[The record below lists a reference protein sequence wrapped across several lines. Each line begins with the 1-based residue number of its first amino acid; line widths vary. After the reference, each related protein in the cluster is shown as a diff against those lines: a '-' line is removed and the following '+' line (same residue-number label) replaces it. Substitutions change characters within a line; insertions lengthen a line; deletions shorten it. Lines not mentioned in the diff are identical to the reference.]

1 MSSSG
6 IEPRPLDDLFD
17 GQLPA
22 SEATPAYLP
31 RIAKGAMINLSGT
44 ASRTVLAYGYTVM
57 LARMLQV
64 SALGYYFLIVTI
76 GSILGLASVVGL
88 DLGVV
93 RYVSLYAG
101 SARFRMARRTL
112 AIALMIAI
120 PISVAL
126 MVATM
131 LLAPSVAARLMGS
144 DPAAVTALR
153 IFAIS
158 IPFWVAAKLFNAT
171 TQGLHWMRYQVYSR
185 DIGEQLIKFFL
196 TAALLVAGAG
206 LAGVI
211 WANVAALVI
220 ATLMSM
226 MFALKVLPMS
236 ADRQTNKRPVSQ
248 PIEHLFRYSLPLA
261 FSNILGI
268 VLVWADLLMLGFL
281 RNSTEVGYYGAAL
294 RVGVASSA
302 LFLAFATVF
311 MPVISDL
318 YNKRR
323 GGELGSL
330 YKTVTRWVFV
340 FTLPLVLLQLLFA
353 GTVMKM
359 FGGGFTS
366 GSTALMILALSQLI
380 NAAAGP
386 AGSMVIMSGRSRLEL
401 VNITFSLIIDI
412 AVCLILIPRYGLIGA
427 AIANAAAT
435 AAINVMRA
443 AEVWLLMRTHAY
455 DSGYLKSLAA
465 AAAAAAAVLMME
477 LWIRNGGGVIRIA
490 FQAVVMVAVY
500 LAVTMALGLSVQD
513 KLVLRLVWNR
523 LPGVGEG

>member
-1 MSSSG
+1 MSSSDV
-6 IEPRPLDDLFD
+6 EPQPMDDLFD
-17 GQLPA
+17 GQLLAP
-22 SEATPAYLP
+22 EATPAYLP

-76 GSILGLASVVGL
+76 GNILGLASVVGL
-88 DLGVV
+88 DLGLV

-101 SARFRMARRTL
+101 EARFRRARRTL
-112 AIALMIAI
+112 AIALLTAV
-120 PISVAL
+120 PIGVAL
-126 MVATM
+126 MVATIF
-131 LLAPSVAARLMGS
+131 LAPSVAARLMGG

-158 IPFWVAAKLFNAT
+158 IPFWAAAKLFNAT

-185 DIGEQLIKFFL
+185 DIGEQFIKFLL

-226 MFALKVLPMS
+226 MFAIKVLPMG
-236 ADRQTNKRPVSQ
+236 ADMQTAQRPTRQPR
-248 PIEHLFRYSLPLA
+248 ERLFRYSLPLA
-261 FSNILGI
+261 FSNILGM
-268 VLVWADLLMLGFL
+268 VLVWVDLLMLGFL

-323 GGELGSL
+323 AGELGAL
-330 YKTVTRWVFV
+330 YKTVTRWVFILS
-340 FTLPLVLLQLLFA
+340 LPLVLLQLLFA
-353 GTVMKM
+353 GPVMKM
-359 FGGGFTS
+359 FGDGFNS
-366 GSTALMILALSQLI
+366 GSAALMILALSQLI
-380 NAAAGP
+380 NAVAGP

-401 VNITFSLIIDI
+401 VNITFTLIIDI

-427 AIANAAAT
+427 AIANASAT
-435 AAINVMRA
+435 AAINMMRA
-443 AEVWLLMRTHAY
+443 AEVWLLMRIHAY
-455 DSGYLKSLAA
+455 DYGYLKPLAA

-477 LWIRNGGGVIRIA
+477 LWIRSGGGIVRIA
-490 FQAVVMVAVY
+490 FQAVVMAAVY
-500 LAVTMALGLSVQD
+500 LVVTMALGLSGQD
-513 KLVLRLVWNR
+513 KLVLRLVRKR
-523 LPGVGEG
+523 LPGAGEG